1 MYSVLHDKKETF
13 HTVGQAIPRVD
24 GVEKV
29 TGRAIYTAD
38 MKLPGMLLAGSVY
51 APVPHCKI
59 TKINTDGALQVPGV
73 KAVLTASDI
82 PKQQSIADCFYLTDT
97 PKYKG
102 DAIAIV
108 AAETQEALDQ
118 GIAAVT
124 YEYEEL
130 PCVFTIQE
138 ALAENPTI
146 IRDIGVGLV
155 DGIPTKGTKGNIYL
169 PSYYPLRKGDID
181 AGFAQADVIIEKD
194 YETHY
199 VEHAY
204 IENEAAVVYQD
215 PADGE
220 ITVYT
225 CCQHSHSIREF
236 VSDALGVPFN
246 RVRHVQNTVGGSFG
260 GKLEPVG
267 MLAARAA
274 LLCRKT
280 NRPVKMA
287 LTREQDILESAK
299 RHPFHFHY
307 RVGATKDGRITAFEA
322 TQVCNAGAYC
332 EHAEYL
338 NFRAMV
344 HSAGP
349 YNIPNVKTDT
359 YAVFTNHTPSGAF
372 RGYSSPQV
380 IFAQESVIED
390 LAEALG
396 ISVVELKRRNLLKT
410 GDRTAT
416 DQLLD
421 CPVLL
426 NDMMEDM
433 ITKTN
438 YLEKSQAYK
447 LQTGEYRKGIGL
459 ITCYRGAGLGAESVD
474 AGGAMI
480 TAALDGSFTLNT
492 GLAEIGQGLHT
503 AFTQIASEA
512 MGIKTEDIFFV
523 KADTNAIPDS
533 KTTVASRGTVMG
545 AQSTR
550 RAGMAMRKLLL
561 ESGRLLLEATEEE
574 TVDIQQSRC
583 YIVER
588 PERWIPVADI
598 CRYRYYKGLPL
609 AAYEWYTPKQL
620 IVSHKTGLGEPYPTY
635 AYGVCIAEVTVDMAT
650 GFVEVD
656 KVSSAHDAGTVV
668 NPATTAGQVYGG
680 IVMGMGFATC
690 EEMIYKN
697 GIPKTENLDTYIV
710 PTAKDMPEMD
720 IYLYQCEDPTG
731 TYGAKSI
738 GEPATEMVG
747 AAVALAV
754 GNAIGRRIRQLPAS
768 LERVRLDKALR

>member
-1 MYSVLHDKKETF
+1 MYRVLHDKQTSF
-13 HTVGQAIPRVD
+13 HIVGQELSRVD
-24 GVEKV
+24 GIEKV

-59 TKINTDGALQVPGV
+59 TKINKDAALQVPGV
-73 KAVLTASDI
+73 KAVLTFADI
-82 PKQQSIADCFYLTDT
+82 QKKQSIADCYYITDT

-102 DAIAIV
+102 DAIAII
-108 AAETQEALDQ
+108 AAETQEALEQ
-118 GIAAVT
+118 GIAAVI

-130 PCVFTIQE
+130 PCVFTVEE
-138 ALAENPTI
+138 ALAENATT

-155 DGIPTKGTKGNIYL
+155 DGIPTKGTKGNIYY
-169 PSYYPLRKGDID
+169 PSYYPLRKGNVEE
-181 AGFAQADVIIEKD
+181 GFAQADVIIERD
-194 YETHY
+194 YSTHY

-215 PADGE
+215 PADGV
-220 ITVYT
+220 ITVYS

-236 VSDALGVPFN
+236 VADALNISFN

-274 LLCRKT
+274 LLCLKT
-280 NRPVKMA
+280 KRPIKMA
-287 LTREQDILESAK
+287 LNREQDILESAK
-299 RHPFHFHY
+299 RHPFCFHY
-307 RVGATKDGRITAFEA
+307 RIGATKDGRITAFEA
-322 TQVCNAGAYC
+322 VQVCNAGAYC

-349 YNIPNVKTDT
+349 YNIPNIKTDT
-359 YAVFTNHTPSGAF
+359 YAVFTNNTPSGAF

-380 IFAQESVIED
+380 IFAQEGVIQE

-416 DQLLD
+416 NQKLD

-426 NDMMEDM
+426 NEMMEDM

-438 YLEKSQAYK
+438 YIEKTEKNKRQTSQ
-447 LQTGEYRKGIGL
+447 YRKGIGL

-492 GLAEIGQGLHT
+492 GLAENGQGLHT

-512 MGIKTEDIFFV
+512 MGINPEDIFFV

-550 RAGMAMRKLLL
+550 LAGVAMRKLLL
-561 ESGRLLLEATEEE
+561 ESGKDLLHATEEE
-574 TVDIQQSRC
+574 TVDISQSRC
-583 YIVER
+583 YIVEH
-588 PERWIPVADI
+588 PERSMPVSDI

-609 AAYEWYTPKQL
+609 AVYKWYTPKQL
-620 IVSHKTGLGEPYPTY
+620 IVCHETGLGEPYPTY
-635 AYGVCIAEVTVDMAT
+635 AYGVCIAEVTVDMET
-650 GFVEVD
+650 GFVQVD

-690 EEMIYKN
+690 EEMIYKS

-720 IYLYQCEDPTG
+720 IFLYQCEDPTG

-747 AAVALAV
+747 AAIALAV
-754 GNAIGRRIRQLPAS
+754 SNAIGRHIRQLPAS
-768 LERVRLDKALR
+768 LERVRLNKALR